1 MYQNI
6 KTGIWIEMDN
16 FSSIDHHKMHC
27 IPLPQYVFS
36 TYYFQPY
43 FRLKHLDKLMHYM
56 VPLFFYTHTLVIE
69 EDLYYI

>member
-1 MYQNI
+1 
-6 KTGIWIEMDN
+6 MDN

>member
-6 KTGIWIEMDN
+6 KQEFGLKMDS

-36 TYYFQPY
+36 LPTIFNP
-43 FRLKHLDKLMHYM
+43 
-56 VPLFFYTHTLVIE
+56 TLA
-69 EDLYYI
+69 LNN